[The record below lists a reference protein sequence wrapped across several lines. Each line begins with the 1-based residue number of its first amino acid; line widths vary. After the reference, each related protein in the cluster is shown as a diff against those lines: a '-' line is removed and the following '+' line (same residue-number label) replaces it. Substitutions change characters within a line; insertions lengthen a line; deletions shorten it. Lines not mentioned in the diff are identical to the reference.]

1 MTTPLSY
8 PNPDPDATASA
19 VDIGPGSSDADL
31 KKVTAEVPS
40 VQAAP
45 LTVPGYTVLDRLG
58 RGGMAEVHLAEKIG
72 TAGVPV
78 RCVLKTILPEHS
90 ERERFQGRFLD
101 EARIISQLRHP
112 NIVSTVDV
120 GVTDDKLYLAME
132 WVDGT
137 DVAQLMM
144 SCQKRKQEIPLRHI
158 LFILREALK
167 GLHYAHTAPGA
178 DGEPLRIIHRDISP
192 GNLLISRQGA
202 VKLADFG
209 VALGTPADRPGKK
222 VRLAGKVHYFAPD
235 LFRGD
240 RQATPATDL
249 FSMGICFYEML
260 TLRPMFSRKLK
271 LYQLKDRLLR
281 FDARSLLEN
290 ELTVPDGL
298 EEILL
303 RALAAKPEDR
313 YASALEFLEDV
324 NDYVYEVGIRLLDAH
339 FAKWIG
345 DQLGA
350 AERA

>member
-178 DGEPLRIIHRDISP
+178 DGEPLRIIHR
-192 GNLLISRQGA
+192 GHLTRE
-202 VKLADFG
+202 
-209 VALGTPADRPGKK
+209 PADQPAGRCEVGGLRSRAWDPSRPSGQEGSAS
-222 VRLAGKVHYFAPD
+222 L
-235 LFRGD
+235 
-240 RQATPATDL
+240 
-249 FSMGICFYEML
+249 
-260 TLRPMFSRKLK
+260 
-271 LYQLKDRLLR
+271 
-281 FDARSLLEN
+281 ARSTTLPR
-290 ELTVPDGL
+290 TCSAVTARQPP
-298 EEILL
+298 
-303 RALAAKPEDR
+303 RPTCSAW
-313 YASALEFLEDV
+313 ASASTRCSRCV
-324 NDYVYEVGIRLLDAH
+324 PCS
-339 FAKWIG
+339 
-345 DQLGA
+345 A
-350 AERA
+350 AN